1 MWSVSV
7 LIINISAGADIGGK
21 EGSGAAKEL
30 KDLRAER
37 LISLRALQLHGG
49 MLKWYFMKG
58 RFGKNEIRIIKQ

>member
-7 LIINISAGADIGGK
+7 LIINISAGANIGGK

-30 KDLRAER
+30 KD
-37 LISLRALQLHGG
+37 LRALQLHGG